1 VAQPP
6 FSSKAAPSAA
16 AALNGS
22 KNILNAGNFHGHP
35 TFDVIVPESGNP
47 QNEISIIRWRQHIVW
62 SQEWLERSGHKVQV
76 NPQKVIGVAR
86 S

>member
-1 VAQPP
+1 ML
-6 FSSKAAPSAA
+6 SLLAP
-16 AALNGS
+16 
-22 KNILNAGNFHGHP
+22 
-35 TFDVIVPESGNP
+35 
-47 QNEISIIRWRQHIVW
+47 HIVW